1 LHRSLNSS
9 GNYLDLSS
17 CEGEPDGSA
26 ATKCRRYSAGH
37 QFPVSSA
44 WLKALPRELTVL
56 ARPGR
61 RIPRGSPLRHERESG
76 PRRTAALPAAVR
88 ELRSHRVPASAG
100 EPAGTGG
107 PAMVVLVLIWDLA
120 RWFVRAAARAAGAGG
135 DAAGSKQSGPV
146 VPPQPPKTRVR
157 CPYGHEIR
165 TRDAPGTQVPC
176 SPRGHGHGA
185 RAAAGDPAPGP
196 GGAPPGLIW
205 RSSPAAR
212 PARNGGIAPGAPGR
226 SSPRHRV
233 SPRWAGW
240 RSGPGCGT
248 ARAAGRRRS
257 WRSGPARRSAWPRRC
272 RW

>member
-26 ATKCRRYSAGH
+26 ATKCRRYGAGH

-88 ELRSHRVPASAG
+88 ELRSHRVPAGAG

-107 PAMVVLVLIWDLA
+107 PAMVVLVLIGDLA

-135 DAAGSKQSGPV
+135 DAAGSKRSGPV
-146 VPPQPPKTRVR
+146 VPPRPPKTRVR

-165 TRDAPGTQVPC
+165 TRNAPGTQVPC
-176 SPRGHGHGA
+176 SPRGQEG
-185 RAAAGDPAPGP
+185 RKDVTVTVPAPLP
-196 GGAPPGLIW
+196 VI
-205 RSSPAAR
+205 R
-212 PARNGGIAPGAPGR
+212 PR
-226 SSPRHRV
+226 
-233 SPRWAGW
+233 
-240 RSGPGCGT
+240 
-248 ARAAGRRRS
+248 
-257 WRSGPARRSAWPRRC
+257 GPAGHPG
-272 RW
+272 